1 MSKWK
6 KRRKENGWINGQ
18 LVFISMWI
26 IHTVFLLLLLG
37 ILAPYSHH
45 SLNLIQL
52 VCIVKVPWLGK
63 ECWKRSIR
71 ARTATLTSLLKRQSE
86 RVNRILD
93 VNARLYT
100 ISISLAMSMAWNLRN
115 VNRKWWMQFS
125 LGLAVFIYLVWLFI
139 VQSFFSGFLS
149 VFITHCL
156 PFKFLGNFSLEN
168 MPYYVAKNHD
178 KNRTPNIIIDYW
190 FFLYCNAFERTILKW
205 TMNIQ

>member
-71 ARTATLTSLLKRQSE
+71 ARTAPLTSLLKGQSE

-125 LGLAVFIYLVWLFI
+125 FIWCGYL
-139 VQSFFSGFLS
+139 SFNL
-149 VFITHCL
+149 
-156 PFKFLGNFSLEN
+156 
-168 MPYYVAKNHD
+168 
-178 KNRTPNIIIDYW
+178 
-190 FFLYCNAFERTILKW
+190 FFLVFSPSLSPTVFHSSFWETFL
-205 TMNIQ
+205 